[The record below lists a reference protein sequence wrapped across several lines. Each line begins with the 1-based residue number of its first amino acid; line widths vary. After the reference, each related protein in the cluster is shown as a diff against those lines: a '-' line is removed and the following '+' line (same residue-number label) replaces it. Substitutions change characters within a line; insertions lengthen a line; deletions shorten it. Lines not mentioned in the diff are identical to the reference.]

1 MVFRFFL
8 LMIGFG
14 IAVGG
19 GVTIILYLN
28 LIAVGTGITEYA
40 VFIISRAEF
49 YLFLSGL
56 FLIWLSISYPFDR

>member
-1 MVFRFFL
+1 MVFRFFV

-28 LIAVGTGITEYA
+28 LIAVGTGAGEYA
-40 VFIISRAEF
+40 VFIVSRPEF
-49 YLFLSGL
+49 YLFLTGL
-56 FLIWLSISYPFDR
+56 LLIWLSISFPFK